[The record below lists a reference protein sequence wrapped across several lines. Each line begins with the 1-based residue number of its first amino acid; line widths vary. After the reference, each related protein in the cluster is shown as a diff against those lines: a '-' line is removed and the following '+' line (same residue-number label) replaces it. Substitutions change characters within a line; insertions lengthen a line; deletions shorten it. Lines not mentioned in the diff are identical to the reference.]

1 MTSVKIAVRSALLCG
16 ALVATAAHAVTP
28 SAVSS
33 TNRLYISGA
42 TATDN
47 ALATLFLR
55 SGTVSAP
62 AFCKANTI
70 DVYINNTD
78 LASAKQ
84 RSILCTLN
92 TAVGSLAANT
102 NVAVSK
108 ESNGGS
114 DQGTVTIAN
123 ADTRTYVNLTN
134 DTSPSCGTAVPV
146 AANTLPSFPGHQAFT
161 LHPSC
166 AGTATVH
173 PDVGIA
179 DVNPA
184 LFTAG
189 VSPVTPAQI
198 GRLTSDA
205 LYQPVF
211 AVGVSTN
218 LYRALQ
224 RAQGKTVGS
233 DTAANVPSLSYH
245 QMASIYTG
253 AIADWSQVLSSTGTP
268 INSTTYTNGVSVSGT
283 VYVCRRGD
291 ESGTQASHASHFLRE
306 RCESGVLGFASA
318 TNSSCQQSGCQWN
331 ASFAGDAVFAG
342 SGAGEVRKCLD
353 AHNDLDQ
360 FAVGVL
366 SNESVYDGPGSLG
379 GSANAAAGTQ
389 QFRYV
394 ALDGHVPNLES
405 VANGQYNFVEENVLN
420 RRNVVFNGQPVISG
434 PQVALADYVKN
445 SFANP
450 DVIATLIVP
459 QTHGL
464 TGGLAGALSGTPNP
478 PPVSA
483 ATLQT
488 NPVSALTKSALG
500 VVNDCAP
507 AILPGTA
514 GTF

>member
-1 MTSVKIAVRSALLCG
+1 MTSVKIAVRGALLCG
-16 ALVATAAHAVTP
+16 ALIATAAHAVTP

-33 TNRLYISGA
+33 SNRLYISGA

-47 ALATLFLR
+47 ALTTLFLR
-55 SGTVSAP
+55 AGSPSAP
-62 AFCKANTI
+62 AFCAGGTI

-92 TAVGSLAANT
+92 TAVGSLAAGT

-123 ADTRTYVNLTN
+123 AGQRQYIDLTSN
-134 DTSPSCGTAVPV
+134 TSPTCGTASTVN
-146 AANTLPSFPGHQAFT
+146 AGTIPSFPGHQQFT

-166 AGTATVH
+166 TGLANVNADAGV
-173 PDVGIA
+173 A

-198 GRLTSDA
+198 SRLTSDA

-233 DTAANVPSLSYH
+233 DTAANVPSLTY
-245 QMASIYTG
+245 QQVASIYSG
-253 AIADWSQVLSSTGTP
+253 AIADWSQVLSSNGTA
-268 INSTTYTNGVSVSGT
+268 INNAIYTNGASVPGT

-291 ESGTQASHASHFLRE
+291 ESGTQASHASYFLRE
-306 RCESGVLGFASA
+306 RCESGVLGFVSVS
-318 TNSSCQQSGCQWN
+318 NSGCQQSGCAWN
-331 ASFAGDAVFAG
+331 ASFINDPVFAG

-353 AHNDLDQ
+353 AHNDVDH
-360 FAVGVL
+360 FAIGVL

-379 GSANAAAGTQ
+379 GSAAAGAGTQ

-420 RRNVVFNGQPVISG
+420 RRNVAFNGVPVIG
-434 PQVALADYVKN
+434 GAKVALADYVKN
-445 SFANP
+445 SFGNP
-450 DVIATLIVP
+450 DVISTLIVP

-464 TGGLAGALSGTPNP
+464 TGGLAGALSGTPNT
-478 PPVSA
+478 PPVA
-483 ATLQT
+483 PATLQA
-488 NPVSALTKSALG
+488 NPVSAFTKSALG
-500 VVNDCAP
+500 AVNDCAP
-507 AILPGTA
+507 AVLPGTF
-514 GTF
+514 GQF